1 MKQKGDDYKITAVKY
16 YLNNNDTMD
25 NTCKIFNCKTHHYI
39 DGYKYTKLKRIYKG
53 KLSSAAL
60 TESSNLSNI
69 LFLRYKLYKRNYSNF
84 IIDMFLHKENQILLW
99 QTLQKSPY
107 LIEFSQKFAGYREEW
122 FRGSI
127 EQFYTQWISRNNRV
141 PNNAKELLEINK
153 YALQTMVADL
163 KRLLGY
169 NASQQFGTNITS
181 QNEIQTHKPMVTP
194 TQNVNAQYELPTYD
208 VNAERKQREDAW
220 SENFNKYQTE
230 YNQLL
235 KQPAVPMR
243 GLPSETGG
251 EKIKNMDELIREHA
265 KMRDMDLSIYA
276 PPPPQKSPILDKPV
290 PKLRILDEIERI
302 EMQVEEHA
310 EQPTKKSVRF
320 EPDHNSTQSDEIS
333 SISQ

>member
-1 MKQKGDDYKITAVKY
+1 
-16 YLNNNDTMD
+16 
-25 NTCKIFNCKTHHYI
+25 
-39 DGYKYTKLKRIYKG
+39 
-53 KLSSAAL
+53 
-60 TESSNLSNI
+60 
-69 LFLRYKLYKRNYSNF
+69 
-84 IIDMFLHKENQILLW
+84 MFLHKENQLLLW

-153 YALQTMVADL
+153 CALQTMVADL

-169 NASQQFGTNITS
+169 PSHSSISSHQFGTPTY
-181 QNEIQTHKPMVTP
+181 QTVA
-194 TQNVNAQYELPTYD
+194 AQSVKASDTLPTYQTVASSD
-208 VNAERKQREDAW
+208 TLPTYQTVAAQNDLPSYDINAERKQREDQW
-220 SENFNKYQTE
+220 SANFSKYQSE

-235 KQPAVPMR
+235 KTPAVPTR

-251 EKIKNMDELIREHA
+251 EKIKNMDELIKEHA

-276 PPPPQKSPILDKPV
+276 PPPSQNSPLSRIANESLPLDKRV
-290 PKLRILDEIERI
+290 TKLRILDEIERI
-302 EMQVEEHA
+302 EMHVEET
-310 EQPTKKSVRF
+310 ELPSKKSVRF
-320 EPDHNSTQSDEIS
+320 ENESFSDEIS

>member
-1 MKQKGDDYKITAVKY
+1 
-16 YLNNNDTMD
+16 
-25 NTCKIFNCKTHHYI
+25 
-39 DGYKYTKLKRIYKG
+39 
-53 KLSSAAL
+53 
-60 TESSNLSNI
+60 
-69 LFLRYKLYKRNYSNF
+69 
-84 IIDMFLHKENQILLW
+84 MFLHKENQLLLW

-127 EQFYTQWISRNNRV
+127 EQFYTQWISHNNRV

-153 YALQTMVADL
+153 YALQAMVTDL

-169 NASQQFGTNITS
+169 NASMSSQQFGTHVLTQSIKASETLPS
-181 QNEIQTHKPMVTP
+181 YQTRVA
-194 TQNVNAQYELPTYD
+194 AQSELPSYD
-208 VNAERKQREDAW
+208 VNAERKQREDEW
-220 SENFNKYQTE
+220 STNFNKYQTE

-265 KMRDMDLSIYA
+265 KMRDMDLSIYS
-276 PPPPQKSPILDKPV
+276 PPPPQNSPILDKQV

-302 EMQVEEHA
+302 EMHVEEHA

-320 EPDHNSTQSDEIS
+320 ENEDSSVSQNDIS

>member
-1 MKQKGDDYKITAVKY
+1 
-16 YLNNNDTMD
+16 
-25 NTCKIFNCKTHHYI
+25 
-39 DGYKYTKLKRIYKG
+39 
-53 KLSSAAL
+53 
-60 TESSNLSNI
+60 
-69 LFLRYKLYKRNYSNF
+69 
-84 IIDMFLHKENQILLW
+84 LW
-99 QTLQKSPY
+99 NTLQKSPY
-107 LIEFSQKFAGYREEW
+107 LVEFTQKFAGYREEW

-153 YALQTMVADL
+153 HALQAMVADL

-169 NASQQFGTNITS
+169 NASQQFGPSVTAQPNVTT
-181 QNEIQTHKPMVTP
+181 QNEFPTYQTRVA
-194 TQNVNAQYELPTYD
+194 AQSVKASETLPTYD
-208 VNAERKQREDAW
+208 VNAERKQREDEW
-220 SENFNKYQTE
+220 STNFNKYQTE

-235 KQPAVPMR
+235 KQPDVPMR

-265 KMRDMDLSIYA
+265 KMRDMDLSIYS

-302 EMQVEEHA
+302 EIDETPDGLCVAKRPVGFLSVGKRNAEVPTEEERRSLHVD
-310 EQPTKKSVRF
+310 EQSDISTKKTVRF
-320 EPDHNSTQSDEIS
+320 EPEQADEIS